1 MVDRFEKRI
10 AVTLRNLLY
19 IVFALA
25 SIVARA
31 SNWNPGGNV
40 EGWPHVRMGEY
51 EGIYV
56 PEEGWRFTG
65 NYPDDLSTA
74 ILDEPG
80 FTQPATD
87 GGVLHIPAPKGYWT
101 PTPGTSLEQICLAWA
116 ANHVQE
122 PVLHMWV
129 RLDSKHGLIVVSIG
143 DFAALRGQNV
153 GLSDFLE
160 FKEKCFNEVLY
171 SHLQEGYLDKYTT
184 FRNGEKVEK
193 TYMNCFGAES
203 DIHIAFSTRRHH
215 EFTASGVAFDS
226 SVSMAYALLKGQ
238 IIAFAARTYDQNNL
252 SGAALQCE
260 RDLERWVAIAEK
272 ENSSHAKLLLEKMIP
287 FFKIVGWGAGIA
299 LVVWLVIVMVR
310 VRHQKNHPEKRTVV
324 DMASQGVND
333 SGMICP
339 YCNRDNPKD
348 AVHCMYCGR
357 EFSSVETA
365 QEEKNTRGLW
375 RYLFAILACVA
386 IFVFY
391 IFLNILL
398 GWKRGGGMVVVAL
411 LLAALSGTWHGI
423 TKD

>member
-1 MVDRFEKRI
+1 MCIEKRI
-10 AVTLRNLLY
+10 AASLLRFFY
-19 IVFALA
+19 IVCALA
-25 SIVARA
+25 CLSAKA
-31 SNWNPGGNV
+31 STWNPGGSV
-40 EGWPHVRMGEY
+40 DGWPHVRMGEY

-65 NYPDDLSTA
+65 NYPDDLSTE
-74 ILDEPG
+74 ILDDPG

-101 PTPGTSLEQICLAWA
+101 PTPGTTLEQICLAWA

-122 PVLHMWV
+122 PLLHMWV

-143 DFAALRGQNV
+143 DFAALRGQKV
-153 GLSDFLE
+153 GLADFRE
-160 FKEKCFNEVLY
+160 FKERCFNEVLY

-203 DIHIAFSTRRHH
+203 DVHIAFSTRRHH
-215 EFTASGVAFDS
+215 EFPASGGAFDS
-226 SVSMAYALLKGQ
+226 SVSMVYALLKGQ
-238 IIAFAARTYDQNNL
+238 IVAFAARTYDQNNL

-260 RDLERWVAIAEK
+260 RDLERWVAVAEK
-272 ENSSHAKLLLEKMIP
+272 ENSSHAKLLLDKMIP
-287 FFKIVGWGAGIA
+287 FLKIVGWGAGIA
-299 LVVWLVIVMVR
+299 LVVWLVIAMVR
-310 VRHQKNHPEKRTVV
+310 GFHQNNQTEKRTVA
-324 DMASQGVND
+324 DMDSQPVKD
-333 SGMICP
+333 AGMPCP
-339 YCNRDNPKD
+339 HCNSDNPKD
-348 AVHCMYCGR
+348 AV
-357 EFSSVETA
+357 
-365 QEEKNTRGLW
+365 QEENNTRGLW

-411 LLAALSGTWHGI
+411 LLAALSGTWHSI